1 MDTAQPSLVSE
12 FQLRFASLF
21 TLGRALSFPCD
32 AKGCVDIAALS
43 ARAKDNYL
51 FARGMV
57 GRNYSPPSVCRS
69 LAAH

>member
-1 MDTAQPSLVSE
+1 MDTSKPGAVSE

-21 TLGRALSFPCD
+21 SQGRALSFPCN
-32 AKGCVDIAALS
+32 ATGGVDMEGLS

-57 GRNYSPPSVCRS
+57 GRDYSPPCICRAT
-69 LAAH
+69 AAH